1 MTLSPGARA
10 KKLKQASR
18 HLTDSL
24 GGIVASAEEIGKSKT
39 VVGRNVN
46 RNDEECF
53 FNLLDVARLEE
64 LATKPF
70 VTMAM
75 AHLAGGV
82 FIPLPET
89 SIDATGLREKI
100 LKITEELGDVST
112 VTREALNDERV
123 TGGESDH
130 IIKELDQLIERAVE
144 MRESVAAL
152 GGKLPVREVKAA

>member
-18 HLTDSL
+18 ELTDSL

-46 RNDEECF
+46 RNDEDFF
-53 FNLLDVARLEE
+53 FNLIDAARLEE
-64 LATKPF
+64 LAEKPF

-75 AHLAGGV
+75 ARLAGGV
-82 FIPLPET
+82 FVALPET
-89 SIDATGLREKI
+89 EVDATGLREKI
-100 LKITEELGDVST
+100 LTITEELGDVSA
-112 VTREALNDERV
+112 VTREALLDETVKACEADR
-123 TGGESDH
+123 
-130 IIKELDQLIERAVE
+130 IIKELDDLIERAVE

-152 GGKLPVREVKAA
+152 GGITPVREVKAA

>member
-18 HLTDSL
+18 ELTDSL

-46 RNDEECF
+46 RNDEDFF
-53 FNLLDVARLEE
+53 FNLIDAARLEE
-64 LATKPF
+64 LAEKPF

-75 AHLAGGV
+75 ARLAGGV
-82 FIPLPET
+82 FVALPET
-89 SIDATGLREKI
+89 EVDATGLREKI
-100 LKITEELGDVST
+100 LTITEELGDVSA
-112 VTREALNDERV
+112 VTREALLDEKVKSCEADR
-123 TGGESDH
+123 
-130 IIKELDQLIERAVE
+130 IIKELDDLIERAVE

-152 GGKLPVREVKAA
+152 GGITPVREVKAA